1 MKRYLLVVS
10 ASLMLLVAACGGT
23 PAPTQTPIPTPTPAP
38 TPDILA
44 SVTAAI
50 QATAAA
56 APTVTPIPSPTPT
69 PTPVPTATPTP
80 TPTPT
85 ATPRPVPTPTSTP
98 TLDSVIPKVRNSVVQ
113 VISGTTQISGVA
125 IEPLSLVLTTSL
137 PLSPSPL
144 VTIISEDNRSLTGWM
159 VGRDD
164 HQNLS
169 LIKITDGLVPGIQLG
184 DSSVL
189 RSREKLLSLHYPLSQ
204 QGKLSIRETTTLD
217 DRRDLASGIRLLE
230 MDIEFPKGGSGS
242 PLVNN
247 QGNLVGIVVD
257 ASFVGSLNFIAKQ
270 ENFVL
275 TSQFIET
282 ALVKLRGGEI
292 SLCKPKADL
301 GTKGYCIESL
311 LETRTAP
318 ALPAGLRPQT
328 PAIYRGTVSVN
339 GAAPVN
345 GTRLYARLVNAA
357 LGDSWTNF
365 TLDSAGNYTIHAG
378 TGHSGYQNSVVE
390 FYIDGVKAQI
400 RGTTFLDQARIQ
412 DGVLRYRHG
421 DFLTLGLSFD

>member
-1 MKRYLLVVS
+1 
-10 ASLMLLVAACGGT
+10 MLLVAACGGA

-50 QATAAA
+50 QATAEA
-56 APTVTPIPSPTPT
+56 APTATPIPSPTPS
-69 PTPVPTATPTP
+69 PTPVPTATPVP

-113 VISGTTQISGVA
+113 VISGNTQISGVA

-144 VTIISEDNRSLTGWM
+144 VTIISEDNRSFTGWM

-169 LIKITDGLVPGIQLG
+169 LIKITDGSVPGIQFG
-184 DSSVL
+184 DSSL
-189 RSREKLLSLHYPLSQ
+189 LSSREKLLSLHYPRSQ
-204 QGKLSIRETTTLD
+204 PGKLSIRETTTLD
-217 DRRDLASGIRLLE
+217 DRRDFASGIRLLE

-247 QGNLVGIVVD
+247 QGNLIGIVVD
-257 ASFVGSLNFIAKQ
+257 ASFVGSLSFIATQ

-282 ALVKLRGGEI
+282 ALVKLKGGEI
-292 SLCKPKADL
+292 SLCKPKAKL
-301 GTKGYCIESL
+301 GTKEYCAEAL
-311 LETRTAP
+311 LETRTGST
-318 ALPAGLRPQT
+318 LPAGIRPQT

-345 GTRLYARLVNAA
+345 GTRLYARLVNST

-365 TLDSAGNYTIHAG
+365 TLDSTGNYTIHAG
-378 TGHSGYQNSVVE
+378 TGHSSYQNSVVE

-400 RGTTFLDQARIQ
+400 QGTTFLDQARLQ
-412 DGVLRYRHG
+412 DGILRYRHG
-421 DFLTLGLSFD
+421 DFLTLDLSFD